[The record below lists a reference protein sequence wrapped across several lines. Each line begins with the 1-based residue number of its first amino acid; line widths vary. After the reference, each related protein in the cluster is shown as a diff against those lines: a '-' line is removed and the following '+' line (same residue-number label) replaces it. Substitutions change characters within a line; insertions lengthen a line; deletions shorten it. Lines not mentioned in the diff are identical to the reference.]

1 MLSFRRRPW
10 KGGAAAFGPFLKIK
24 ADLRLEG
31 ARSGLCGNIAKSLCP
46 RQRQAGSRR
55 LRVVENVDRIDP
67 QLKPL
72 RLRDLEPLAHGTVQA
87 PCSRQFESI
96 PAETAPRPGLGTL
109 QDDLA

>member
-1 MLSFRRRPW
+1 
-10 KGGAAAFGPFLKIK
+10 
-24 ADLRLEG
+24 
-31 ARSGLCGNIAKSLCP
+31 
-46 RQRQAGSRR
+46 
-55 LRVVENVDRIDP
+55 VVENVDRIDP